1 MNKNIKKIGFD
12 KHIKI
17 NNIVIDIKKID
28 IKILNIKN
36 DTNRKKLIYQKK
48 SLLEDII
55 ICLKPLL
62 IKSSKHFFG
71 YIDEDLIQEGNLHL
85 IKLINKFDQSRN
97 DNFIGYAKY
106 MINAFYFDLK
116 RKDTL
121 NKKRNV
127 YLDNNKKLDNL
138 NSKTIEFEDSIN
150 NNLNLFELSKSLDEN
165 EKIIFKYHLLNN
177 YKLKEIEKFKNIKY
191 RKLLYTKK
199 KLVDKLKNKIQNI
212 K

>member
-1 MNKNIKKIGFD
+1 MNKNIKNGGFN
-12 KHIKI
+12 KHIQI
-17 NNIVIDIKKID
+17 NNFVIDIKKID
-28 IKILNIKN
+28 IKILNTKN
-36 DTNRKKLIYQKK
+36 NKNRKELINKRK
-48 SLLEDII
+48 NLLEDII

-62 IKSSKHFFG
+62 LKSSKHFFG
-71 YIDEDLIQEGNLHL
+71 YINEDLIQEGNLHL
-85 IKLINKFDQSRN
+85 IKLINKFDQSKN

-116 RKDTL
+116 RKDSL

-127 YLDNNKKLDNL
+127 YLDTNEKLDSL
-138 NSKTIEFEDSIN
+138 NSKTIEFEDSISN
-150 NNLNLFELSKSLDEN
+150 DLNLFELSKTLDEN

-199 KLVDKLKNKIQNI
+199 KLVDKLKNNI
-212 K
+212 SLF